1 MIRRPPRS
9 TRTDTLFPYP
19 TLFRSRRR
27 TGVRRGLARRRSQP
41 AAGADPTRHR
51 PHDQQRGGR
60 ILICVSDDGRGINR
74 ERVLAKAVERGLIA
88 PDAQLSDEEID
99 NLIFAPGFS
108 TAQAVSNISGRG
120 VGMDV
125 VRQNVQA
132 LGGRISIHSRPGH
145 GSTFTLAMPLTLAIA
160 DGMIVAV
167 GDQTLVIP
175 LTHIV
180 ESLRPR
186 PEEVRRL
193 GGGKFMLNVR
203 GQFLDRKSTRLN
215 SSH

>member
-1 MIRRPPRS
+1 M
-9 TRTDTLFPYP
+9 
-19 TLFRSRRR
+19 
-27 TGVRRGLARRRSQP
+27 
-41 AAGADPTRHR
+41 
-51 PHDQQRGGR
+51 
-60 ILICVSDDGRGINR
+60 LICVSDDGRGINR

-160 DGMIVAV
+160 DGLIVAV
-167 GDQTLVIP
+167 GDQT
-175 LTHIV
+175 
-180 ESLRPR
+180 R
-186 PEEVRRL
+186 
-193 GGGKFMLNVR
+193 
-203 GQFLDRKSTRLN
+203 DRKSVGEECVSTCR
-215 SSH
+215 SRWSPFH

>member
-1 MIRRPPRS
+1 M
-9 TRTDTLFPYP
+9 
-19 TLFRSRRR
+19 
-27 TGVRRGLARRRSQP
+27 TGVQTCALP
-41 AAGADPTRHR
+41 
-51 PHDQQRGGR
+51 
-60 ILICVSDDGRGINR
+60 IY
-74 ERVLAKAVERGLIA
+74 
-88 PDAQLSDEEID
+88 ID

-167 GDQTLVIP
+167 GDTTLVIP
-175 LTHIV
+175 LTHIGEKIGRAHV
-180 ESLRPR
+180 
-186 PEEVRRL
+186 
-193 GGGKFMLNVR
+193 
-203 GQFLDRKSTRLN
+203 
-215 SSH
+215 

>member
-1 MIRRPPRS
+1 M
-9 TRTDTLFPYP
+9 
-19 TLFRSRRR
+19 
-27 TGVRRGLARRRSQP
+27 
-41 AAGADPTRHR
+41 
-51 PHDQQRGGR
+51 R
-60 ILICVSDDGRGINR
+60 ISDWS
-74 ERVLAKAVERGLIA
+74 
-88 PDAQLSDEEID
+88 SDVCSSD
-99 NLIFAPGFS
+99 LFS

-203 GQFLDRKSTRLN
+203 GQFLPVQHIGGKLGIEGAQTDPAQAVLIVVESETELGRASGRERVG
-215 SSH
+215 

>member
-1 MIRRPPRS
+1 M
-9 TRTDTLFPYP
+9 
-19 TLFRSRRR
+19 
-27 TGVRRGLARRRSQP
+27 
-41 AAGADPTRHR
+41 
-51 PHDQQRGGR
+51 R
-60 ILICVSDDGRGINR
+60 ISDWSSD
-74 ERVLAKAVERGLIA
+74 VCSSDLLIA

-160 DGMIVAV
+160 AGMIRSEERRV
-167 GDQTLVIP
+167 GKECV
-175 LTHIV
+175 
-180 ESLRPR
+180 
-186 PEEVRRL
+186 
-193 GGGKFMLNVR
+193 
-203 GQFLDRKSTRLN
+203 STWRYRW
-215 SSH
+215 SADH